1 MKGIPMKATFCL
13 SAVVALAGTANA
25 QVSALAVLLEGQLID
40 GSEVTGVGGPKV
52 NGNNE
57 VGSLA
62 TLADG
67 TRAITLD
74 GVSIFNS
81 GNVLSNALTGG
92 ETTIGIGNFGQF
104 IYSPSV
110 DGSDA
115 VWGQDGLILIENTP
129 APDFDPSINSTFH
142 SRPRMTDDGTA
153 YWVSGFNDGAGG
165 TSSVGRMLYKRDGF
179 SGAIT
184 TVIRAGD
191 IVDGVEVDD
200 FGGID
205 FDYEFSSNNLNSILG
220 FNDANTGSTANDTVL
235 AVNGTIVARE
245 ASANG
250 DGDNW
255 DNFNDVSIN
264 NAGNY
269 VFTGDTDGAT
279 TSDNFLAYN
288 GSIVLREGDT
298 VDGLALGVFDNVTI
312 NNNNEVAFITDGDD
326 GVTDVETLFYAAD
339 GADLGSSVAL
349 LRVGDVV
356 DLGVDG
362 QWILDDFNAV
372 NTGEIALGTDGFVS
386 IEVDL
391 ESFDGLTNIE
401 GIISVAVP
409 APGAAGALALA
420 GLAAA
425 RRRRA

>member
-1 MKGIPMKATFCL
+1 MKGIPMKATLCL
-13 SAVVALAGTANA
+13 SAVVALAGTAHA

-129 APDFDPSINSTFH
+129 APDFAPNINSTFH

-220 FNDANTGSTANDTVL
+220 FNDANTGSTADDTVL

-326 GVTDVETLFYAAD
+326 GMTDVETLFYAAD

-349 LRVGDVV
+349 LRVGDIV

-362 QWILDDFNAV
+362 QWILDDFNAS

-409 APGAAGALALA
+409 APGAAGALAVV

>member
-1 MKGIPMKATFCL
+1 MKATFCL